1 MLGCCVTTDTQ
12 ECALPGPGL
21 CLWGAQGEGGVMLL
35 DLCQL
40 YLRIE
45 GESLGDV
52 LGESGAQLNTYS
64 GAEASIDSIME

>member
-1 MLGCCVTTDTQ
+1 M
-12 ECALPGPGL
+12 
-21 CLWGAQGEGGVMLL
+21 MLL